1 MENLVLELIET
12 NNKCSKYRKSQESK
26 INLRECL
33 NSVKEQS
40 SHMDTFNVNFD
51 EKKLDQFEN

>member
-33 NSVKEQS
+33 NSVKE
-40 SHMDTFNVNFD
+40 
-51 EKKLDQFEN
+51 